1 MNTQSIFLGK
11 QIMNVH
17 GRCYKVLPFMPLVT
31 ATFVPR

>member
-1 MNTQSIFLGK
+1 
-11 QIMNVH
+11 MNVH